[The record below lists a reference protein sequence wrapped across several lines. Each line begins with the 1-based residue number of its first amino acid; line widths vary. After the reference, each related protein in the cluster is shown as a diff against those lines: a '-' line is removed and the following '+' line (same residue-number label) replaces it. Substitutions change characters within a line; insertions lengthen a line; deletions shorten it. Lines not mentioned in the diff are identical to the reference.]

1 MKAIGLDLWETLI
14 TNTPEV
20 ARVQQTHRVNAMERV
35 LIERRMA
42 HDQERLHRAYRESW
56 DLCQERYWSA
66 DLDIPCRRQ
75 IEHFLELLAIEVD
88 DATIAELED
97 VYANAILA
105 ELPIVVDGAYDVL
118 RELRERGMRVGLISN
133 TGRTPGS
140 ALREVLA
147 RLDIAPS
154 IDVMLF
160 SNEHGECKPRPS
172 IFKLL
177 HESLGV
183 TPEEMVFV
191 GDNLYVD
198 VYGAQQSGMKG
209 IHFIPPQRGTAIAPP
224 VDHGLTIVADATIR
238 DLRELPTAI
247 ASLR

>member
-1 MKAIGLDLWETLI
+1 MRAIAFDLWETLI

-20 ARVQQTHRVNAMERV
+20 SRVQQTHRVNAMERV
-35 LIERRMA
+35 LIDRGIA

-56 DLCQERYWSA
+56 DRCQELYWSN
-66 DLDIPCRRQ
+66 DVDVPCRRQ
-75 IEHFLELLAIEVD
+75 VEHFLELLEIDVD
-88 DATIAELED
+88 EETIAELED

-105 ELPIVVDGAYDVL
+105 ELPVVVDGAYDVL
-118 RELRERGMRVGLISN
+118 RELRERGLRVGLISN

-147 RLDIAPS
+147 RLDIASS

-172 IFKLL
+172 IFRSL
-177 HESLGV
+177 HEALRV
-183 TPEEMVFV
+183 APEDMVFV

-198 VYGAQQSGMKG
+198 VYGAQQIGMKA
-209 IHFIPPQRGTAIAPP
+209 IHFIPAKRGTAIAPP
-224 VDHGLTIVADATIR
+224 VEHGLTIVADATIR
-238 DLRELPTAI
+238 DLRELPTAL
-247 ASLR
+247 ASLQ